1 MHSIHL
7 AGGPVS
13 WGVDF
18 ADTPGNPVPDV
29 VLDGIAAAGLG
40 WMELGPVGY
49 LPRDPGA
56 ARAALRARGL
66 GAVGTFVFDDL
77 HRPEA
82 RDTVLA
88 AVDAALV
95 AITATGGTRLVLID
109 RPDEAR
115 AATAGRSAAAPRL
128 GSAAWEALIDV
139 VRRAAERASATG
151 VRAVVHP
158 HAGGY
163 VEFEDEIERLLE
175 AVPAAE
181 AGLCL
186 DTGHALYAG
195 SDPAELLTRH
205 GARVE
210 HLHLKD
216 VDAQVR
222 ARELGFWDAIA
233 AGVFCPVGDGL
244 LDLARVRAA
253 LATIGY
259 SGFATVEQ
267 DRVPGAAGD
276 PGADL
281 RESVSRLRA
290 AGIG

>member
-1 MHSIHL
+1 MHTLHL

-18 ADTPGNPVPDV
+18 ADTPENPDPAIVFG
-29 VLDGIAAAGLG
+29 GIAAAGLR
-40 WMELGPVGY
+40 WTELGPVGY
-49 LPRDPGA
+49 LPHAPEV
-56 ARAALRARGL
+56 LRAHEL

-77 HRPEA
+77 HRPHA
-82 RDTVLA
+82 RESVLA
-88 AVDAALV
+88 AVDAALA
-95 AITATGGTRLVLID
+95 AITAAAGAVLVLID
-109 RPDEAR
+109 RPGPER

-128 GSAAWEALIDV
+128 TGQVWEGLVDT
-139 VRRAAERASATG
+139 VRRAGERAAAAG

-163 VEFEDEIERLLE
+163 VEFEDEIERLLD
-175 AVPAAE
+175 AVPASE
-181 AGLCL
+181 LGLCL

-195 SDPAELLTRH
+195 NDPGELLRRY
-205 GARVE
+205 GARIE

-216 VDAQVR
+216 IDGAVR
-222 ARELGFWDAIA
+222 DRGLGFWDAIA

-244 LDLARVRAA
+244 LDLVRVRESLDA
-253 LATIGY
+253 IGY
-259 SGFATVEQ
+259 AGFATVEQ

-276 PGADL
+276 PAADL
-281 RESVSRLRA
+281 RQSVERLRA

>member
-1 MHSIHL
+1 MTQIRL

-18 ADTPGNPVPDV
+18 ADTPENPAADV
-29 VLDGIAAAGLG
+29 VVRGITAAALE

-49 LPRDPGA
+49 LPPGDH
-56 ARAALRARGL
+56 GL
-66 GAVGTFVFDDL
+66 GVVGTFVFDDL
-77 HRPEA
+77 HRPAA
-82 RDTVLA
+82 RAAVLD
-88 AVDAALV
+88 AVDAAV
-95 AITATGGTRLVLID
+95 AAIVAAQGSLLVLID
-109 RPDEAR
+109 RPSAAR
-115 AATAGRSAAAPRL
+115 AGTAGRASAAPRL
-128 GSAAWEALIDV
+128 DGRAWAGLVDV
-139 VRRAAERASATG
+139 VRRAAARAAASG

-163 VEFEDEIERLLE
+163 VEFEDEIERLLD
-175 AVPAAE
+175 AVPADE

-195 SDPAELLTRH
+195 SDPADLLSRY

-216 VDAQVR
+216 VVGAVR
-222 ARELGFWDAIA
+222 DRGLGFWDAIA

-244 LDLARVRAA
+244 LDLKRVREA
-253 LATIGY
+253 LVGY
-259 SGFATVEQ
+259 TGFATIEQ
-267 DRVPGAAGD
+267 DRVPGSAGD

-281 RESVSRLRA
+281 RRSVERLRA